1 MEESEIRSCI
11 EVMGSLE
18 LSHRKRA
25 EFWSAIKDKTNPLG
39 INVYS
44 AGEMVVLGNLLPA
57 IAEWDQEFLD
67 LSESNIDA
75 ISVLGKGSDLL
86 INEYLQKN
94 SKSVLSYLEMASL
107 GKMLCGL
114 NATQW
119 KDLVDR
125 DYEVRAAINNKQ
137 LVELPDLEEGLD
149 SGS

>member
-1 MEESEIRSCI
+1 
-11 EVMGSLE
+11 
-18 LSHRKRA
+18 
-25 EFWSAIKDKTNPLG
+25 
-39 INVYS
+39 
-44 AGEMVVLGNLLPA
+44 MVVLGNLLPA
-57 IAEWDQEFLD
+57 VAEWDQEFLD

-75 ISVLGKGSDLL
+75 ISVLGKDSDLL

-125 DYEVRAAINNKQ
+125 DVFAITVQYIAKLDCVVDDEVNL
-137 LVELPDLEEGLD
+137 LVVLVI
-149 SGS
+149 SYSV